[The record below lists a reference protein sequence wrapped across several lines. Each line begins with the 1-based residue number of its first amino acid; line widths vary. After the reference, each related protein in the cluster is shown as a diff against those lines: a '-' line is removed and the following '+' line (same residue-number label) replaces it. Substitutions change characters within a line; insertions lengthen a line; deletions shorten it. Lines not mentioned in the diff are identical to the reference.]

1 MQQVYGYNP
10 YANPYLQ
17 PYMTPA
23 PQQAM
28 PAPQQAMPAQ
38 AGTVI
43 HPVIQTAIAQVAD
56 RADAEAYPVG
66 PGATQIM
73 ITKDDKEIYI
83 KSATP
88 DGYRM
93 DVYVRQAPK
102 VSTQPDMSQYVT
114 RDELAEM
121 IKEIKGGGVDN
132 ESV

>member
-23 PQQAM
+23 PQQ
-28 PAPQQAMPAQ
+28 PIQAPAQ
-38 AGTVI
+38 PGTGSVI
-43 HPVIQTAIAQVAD
+43 HPVIHTDIAQVAD

-93 DVYVRQAPK
+93 DIYVRQAPK
-102 VSTQPDMSQYVT
+102 ISTQPDMSQYVT

-121 IKEIKGGGVDN
+121 IRDLKGGAKD

>member
-23 PQQAM
+23 PQQ
-28 PAPQQAMPAQ
+28 PIQAPAQ
-38 AGTVI
+38 TGTGSVI
-43 HPVIQTAIAQVAD
+43 HPVIHTDIAQVAD

-93 DVYVRQAPK
+93 DIYVRQAPK
-102 VSTQPDMSQYVT
+102 ISGQPDMSQYVT

-121 IKEIKGGGVDN
+121 IKEIKGGGAKDEPV
-132 ESV
+132 